1 MRTYPGD
8 LNGDIELL
16 KRLSDES
23 DAISLDRYSAQDLEI
38 ETKPDATPVTDA
50 DKAVE
55 RKIREIL
62 AEERGA
68 DLIIGEE
75 YGHPESIAVNSR
87 YWVIDPIDGT
97 KNFLRGVPIWATLIG
112 LVHRDE
118 NGKDRVIAGMVSAPA
133 LFRRW
138 YAATGFGAYTEVNGG
153 IATQIFASKV
163 SNLSDASLSF
173 SDLAGWG
180 DRKGSYLNFLEK
192 VWRVRGIGDFWSHM
206 LVAEGAVDIAAEPSL
221 ALWDMVPLAVIV
233 EEAGGIFSDLEGNPG
248 PFGKS
253 GISANRALHSQFL
266 GSVKATS
273 SINDASS
280 INGANNE
287 PESRK

>member
-8 LNGDIELL
+8 LSGDIELL
-16 KRLSDES
+16 KLLADES
-23 DAISLDRYSAQDLEI
+23 DAISLERYSAQDLEI

-62 AEERGA
+62 ALERGK

-75 YGHPESIAVNSR
+75 YGRPESIAPNSR
-87 YWVIDPIDGT
+87 YWVVDPIDGT

-118 NGKDRVIAGMVSAPA
+118 SGVDRVIAGMVSAPA

-138 YAATGFGAYTEVNGG
+138 YAATGFGAFTEVNGG

-163 SNLSDASLSF
+163 SSLSDASLSF

-180 DRKGSYLNFLEK
+180 DRKLSYLNFLER

-233 EEAGGIFSDLEGNPG
+233 EEAGGVFSDLEGNIG

-253 GISANRALHSQFL
+253 GISANRALHGQFL
-266 GSVKATS
+266 NSLKS
-273 SINDASS
+273 SSDQAVN
-280 INGANNE
+280 
-287 PESRK
+287 R

>member
-62 AEERGA
+62 AEERSA

-75 YGHPESIAVNSR
+75 YGRPESIAANTR

-253 GISANRALHSQFL
+253 GISANRAMHSQFL
-266 GSVKATS
+266 GSVNA
-273 SINDASS
+273 ASS
-280 INGANNE
+280 VNAAHNE
-287 PESRK
+287 SERR

>member
-62 AEERGA
+62 AEERSA

-75 YGHPESIAVNSR
+75 YGRPESIAANSR

-112 LVHRDE
+112 LVHRNE

-266 GSVKATS
+266 GSVRATS
-273 SINDASS
+273 SVNA
-280 INGANNE
+280 AHNE
-287 PESRK
+287 SESR

>member
-8 LNGDIELL
+8 LNGDVELL

-50 DKAVE
+50 DRAVE

-62 AEERGA
+62 AVERGG
-68 DLIIGEE
+68 DLIVGEE
-75 YGHPESIAVNSR
+75 YGRPESIAANSR

-118 NGKDRVIAGMVSAPA
+118 NGTDRVIAGIVSAPA

-180 DRKGSYLNFLEK
+180 DRKNSYLNFLEK

-233 EEAGGIFSDLEGNPG
+233 EEAGGIFSDLEGNVG

-266 GSVKATS
+266 ESMNSSGSS
-273 SINDASS
+273 
-280 INGANNE
+280 NNAGVR
-287 PESRK
+287 S

>member
-62 AEERGA
+62 AEERSA

-75 YGHPESIAVNSR
+75 YGRPESIAANTR

-253 GISANRALHSQFL
+253 GISANRAMHSQFL
-266 GSVKATS
+266 GSVNA
-273 SINDASS
+273 ASS
-280 INGANNE
+280 VNAAHSE
-287 PESRK
+287 SESR

>member
-62 AEERGA
+62 ADERSA

-75 YGHPESIAVNSR
+75 YGRPESIAANSR

-266 GSVKATS
+266 GSVRATS
-273 SINDASS
+273 SVNA
-280 INGANNE
+280 AHNE
-287 PESRK
+287 SESR

>member
-1 MRTYPGD
+1 MLTYPGD
-8 LNGDIELL
+8 IAGDIELL
-16 KRLSDES
+16 KHLCDES

-38 ETKPDATPVTDA
+38 ETKPDLTPVTDA
-50 DKAVE
+50 DRAVE

-62 AEERGA
+62 AHERAA

-75 YGHPESIAVNSR
+75 FGRPESIAPKSR

-118 NGKDRVIAGMVSAPA
+118 SGRDRVVAGIVTAPA

-138 YAATGFGAYTEVNGG
+138 YAACGFGAFTEVNGG
-153 IATQIFASKV
+153 PATQIYTSKV
-163 SNLSDASLSF
+163 SKLADASLSF

-180 DRKGSYLNFLEK
+180 DRRNNYLNFLEK
-192 VWRVRGIGDFWSHM
+192 IWRVRGIGDFWSHM

-221 ALWDMVPLAVIV
+221 ALWDMTPLAVIV
-233 EEAGGIFSDLEGNPG
+233 EEAGGIFSDLEGNRG

-253 GISANRALHSQFL
+253 GISANRELHQQFL
-266 GSVKATS
+266 DAINENSNSGS
-273 SINDASS
+273 AS
-280 INGANNE
+280 
-287 PESRK
+287 

>member
-1 MRTYPGD
+1 MRAYPGD
-8 LNGDIELL
+8 LNSDIELL
-16 KRLSDES
+16 KRLADES

-50 DKAVE
+50 DRAVE

-62 AEERGA
+62 NVERVS
-68 DLIIGEE
+68 DQIIGEE
-75 YGHPESIAVNSR
+75 YGSPESIPTNSR

-118 NGKDRVIAGMVSAPA
+118 DGIDRVIAGMVSAPA

-138 YAATGFGAYTEVNGG
+138 YAAAGFGAYTEVNGG
-153 IATQIFASKV
+153 IATQIYTSKV

-180 DRKGSYLNFLEK
+180 NRKGSYLNFLDK

-206 LVAEGAVDIAAEPSL
+206 LVAEGAVDIAAEPAL
-221 ALWDMVPLAVIV
+221 ALWDMVPLALII
-233 EEAGGIFSDLEGNPG
+233 EEAGGVFSDLEGTPG

-253 GISANRALHSQFL
+253 GISANRSLHGKFL
-266 GSVKATS
+266 ESLNTDTS
-273 SINDASS
+273 NNSGKEASD
-280 INGANNE
+280 
-287 PESRK
+287 K

>member
-62 AEERGA
+62 AEERSA

-75 YGHPESIAVNSR
+75 YGRPESIAANSR

-153 IATQIFASKV
+153 IATQISASKV

-266 GSVKATS
+266 GSV
-273 SINDASS
+273 NGASS
-280 INGANNE
+280 VNAASNE
-287 PESRK
+287 SESR